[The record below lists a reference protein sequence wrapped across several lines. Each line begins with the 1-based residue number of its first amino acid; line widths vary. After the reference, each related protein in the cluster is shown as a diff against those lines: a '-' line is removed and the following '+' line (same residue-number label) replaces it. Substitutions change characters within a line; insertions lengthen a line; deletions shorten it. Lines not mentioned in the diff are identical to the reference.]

1 MIIDQE
7 SNHSMKP
14 VVRLIEM
21 NYHVSRHA
29 DYYLEKKKKAE
40 HQSPSQE
47 EEEESKDD
55 AQKNHCVK
63 ERVRAKERPA
73 SAEKLGPRNKTT
85 HKLISKSL
93 ILLINI
99 ERRWLLTRYNF

>member
-14 VVRLIEM
+14 VAQLIQM

-29 DYYLEKKKKAE
+29 DYLEKKKKAE

-47 EEEESKDD
+47 EEEEVKDD
-55 AQKNHCVK
+55 AQKNH
-63 ERVRAKERPA
+63 R
-73 SAEKLGPRNKTT
+73 
-85 HKLISKSL
+85 
-93 ILLINI
+93 
-99 ERRWLLTRYNF
+99 